1 MLDQVVH
8 LLGYDF
14 AQNAIAAGIVIAV
27 VSGVVSRFVVA
38 RNTAFAVH
46 ALSELGFT
54 GAAGAI
60 LVGASAVV
68 GLLAGT
74 TITAL
79 FIGVLGVRVRERDT
93 VVGVVMAFGLGLG
106 VLFLSLYP
114 RYATEA
120 FAILFGTITG
130 VSRGDVALLVAIGV
144 VTLLALGAIY
154 RPLTFATVDPE
165 VAEARGVPVGALAIA
180 FLLIMAAAVAEAVQ
194 VVGVLL
200 ILTLLITPGATA
212 ERLTARPGRA
222 TAYSVGI
229 ALLCV
234 LGGILLALISNVPV
248 SVFVTSLSFA
258 CYLLARFVLGPMAT
272 GAEGRR
278 GATAAGADRAPR
290 TDGSAG

>member
-1 MLDQVVH
+1 MIDQIAR
-8 LLGYDF
+8 LLTYDF
-14 AQNAIAAGIVIAV
+14 VQNAIAAGIVIAIV
-27 VSGVVSRFVVA
+27 AGVVSPFVVA
-38 RNTAFAVH
+38 RNQSFAVH

-60 LVGASAVV
+60 VIGVTPVL

-79 FIGVLGVRVRERDT
+79 FIGILGVRVRERDA

-106 VLFLSLYP
+106 VLFLTIYP

-130 VSRGDVALLVAIGV
+130 VSRGDVLLLIGIGI
-144 VTLLALGAIY
+144 VTLVSLMVVY

-165 VAEARGVPVGALAIA
+165 VAEARGVPVGALAIV

-200 ILTLLITPGATA
+200 ILTLLITPGAAA

-222 TAYSVGI
+222 TVYSV
-229 ALLCV
+229 ALAMFCI
-234 LGGILLALISNVPV
+234 LGGILLALVTDIPV
-248 SVFVTSLSFA
+248 SVYVTSLSFV
-258 CYLLARFVLGPMAT
+258 CYLGARFVIGPMTLA
-272 GAEGRR
+272 AEGRR
-278 GATAAGADRAPR
+278 SVGATPAGAEASR
-290 TDGSAG
+290 

>member
-1 MLDQVVH
+1 MIDQVVH
-8 LLGYDF
+8 LLAYDF
-14 AQNAIAAGIVIAV
+14 VQNAIAAGVVVAI

-38 RNTAFAVH
+38 RNMAFAVH
-46 ALSELGFT
+46 ALAELGFT

-60 LVGASAVV
+60 VIGVSPVI
-68 GLLAGT
+68 GLLGGT

-79 FIGVLGVRVRERDT
+79 FIGVLGVRVRERDA

-106 VLFLSLYP
+106 VLFLTLYP

-130 VSRGDVALLVAIGV
+130 VNRGDVVLLIAIGV
-144 VTLLALGAIY
+144 VTLIALAVVY

-165 VAEARGVPVGALAIA
+165 VAEARGVPVGALAIV

-200 ILTLLITPGATA
+200 ILTLLITPGASA
-212 ERLTARPGRA
+212 ERLTAKPGRA
-222 TAYSVGI
+222 TVYSVGI

-234 LGGILLALISNVPV
+234 LGGIFAALATNLPV
-248 SVFVTSLSFA
+248 SVYVTSISFA
-258 CYLLARFVLGPMAT
+258 CYLLARFVVGPATLGR
-272 GAEGRR
+272 EGRITAR
-278 GATAAGADRAPR
+278 SNAT
-290 TDGSAG
+290 T

>member
-14 AQNAIAAGIVIAV
+14 VQNAIAAGIVIAIV
-27 VSGVVSRFVVA
+27 AGVVSRFVVA
-38 RNTAFAVH
+38 RNMAFAVH
-46 ALSELGFT
+46 ALAELGFT
-54 GAAGAI
+54 GATGAI

-74 TITAL
+74 TITAV
-79 FIGVLGVRVRERDT
+79 FIGLLGVRVRERDA

-130 VSRGDVALLVAIGV
+130 VSRGDVLLLIGIGV
-144 VTLLALGAIY
+144 VTLLALGVIY

-165 VAEARGVPVGALAIA
+165 VAEARGVPVGPLAIA

-222 TAYSVGI
+222 TVYSVGL
-229 ALLCV
+229 ALFCI
-234 LGGILLALISNVPV
+234 LGGIFLSLVSNVPV

-258 CYLLARFVLGPMAT
+258 CYLLARFVVGPIAT

-278 GATAAGADRAPR
+278 MTVPGNDAEQPTTA
-290 TDGSAG
+290 